1 MSHTMGASGAADLPI
16 LRVLLTEH
24 SYAYTSVGTWVGSIR
39 MEPRLC
45 VWQSRASVWQ
55 VRRTYGDIGGRMA
68 SLGGRMAEM
77 GRRMAGLPY
86 V

>member
-1 MSHTMGASGAADLPI
+1 MRGSAGRDHAHTRGTVDLGFI
-16 LRVLLTEH
+16 NRH
-24 SYAYTSVGTWVGSIR
+24 SDIRGTGVGSIR
-39 MEPRLC
+39 MEPRLW
-45 VWQSRASVWQ
+45 VWQNRASVWQ
-55 VRRTYGDIGGRMA
+55 VRRTYSEIGGRMA